1 MMDAKP
7 GDTLD
12 TIGPLGYGFDLSVR
26 PPETAILVAGGLVA
40 LVIAFKVAKLAIKLL
55 LGLVALGLL
64 GLGVLWLLAHV

>member
-1 MMDAKP
+1 MAL
-7 GDTLD
+7 LD
-12 TIGPLGYGFDLSVR
+12 QIKSLGLTPVQM
-26 PPETAILVAGGLVA
+26 AIVVAGGLLA

>member
-1 MMDAKP
+1 M
-7 GDTLD
+7 
-12 TIGPLGYGFDLSVR
+12 
-26 PPETAILVAGGLVA
+26 AILDQIRALGLTPVQAAIVVAGGLVA